1 MMNCWTHFSQ
11 KSRQLW
17 IQDQLVA
24 EIISDGN
31 SKVTLSSASLLT
43 MKSKVI
49 MLPPRRRLW
58 RRVQHLS
65 KEFRSRWR
73 KEFLL
78 SLQERQKW
86 SSTRRNFQQKDSV
99 ILKNDNCGENEWNI
113 AKIIETFP
121 DEKGFVRTVILLIGS
136 LIEMGVWVIE
146 HLHNQLI
153 KLYYWLNLT
162 RLNEVLSPTREP
174 WSKKSRY
181 IMIIVRGASCIWTWQ
196 PHLEPYWNIEHK
208 VVFLLLEKLQEDN
221 FVILLFFIGLF
232 TISELNTVLSFNY
245 GNHILL
251 MTHSGGI

>member
-1 MMNCWTHFSQ
+1 MN
-11 KSRQLW
+11 SRPV
-17 IQDQLVA
+17 VA
-24 EIISDGN
+24 EIINDVN
-31 SKVTLSSASLLT
+31 SKVTFSPASLLT

-49 MLPPRRRLW
+49 MLPPGRRLW

-65 KEFRSRWR
+65 KEFWSRWR

-174 WSKKSRY
+174 
-181 IMIIVRGASCIWTWQ
+181 
-196 PHLEPYWNIEHK
+196 
-208 VVFLLLEKLQEDN
+208 
-221 FVILLFFIGLF
+221 
-232 TISELNTVLSFNY
+232 
-245 GNHILL
+245 
-251 MTHSGGI
+251 

>member
-1 MMNCWTHFSQ
+1 
-11 KSRQLW
+11 
-17 IQDQLVA
+17 
-24 EIISDGN
+24 
-31 SKVTLSSASLLT
+31 

-49 MLPPRRRLW
+49 MLPLGRRLW

-65 KEFRSRWR
+65 KEFWSRWR

-174 WSKKSRY
+174 
-181 IMIIVRGASCIWTWQ
+181 
-196 PHLEPYWNIEHK
+196 
-208 VVFLLLEKLQEDN
+208 
-221 FVILLFFIGLF
+221 
-232 TISELNTVLSFNY
+232 
-245 GNHILL
+245 
-251 MTHSGGI
+251 

>member
-1 MMNCWTHFSQ
+1 M
-11 KSRQLW
+11 
-17 IQDQLVA
+17 
-24 EIISDGN
+24 
-31 SKVTLSSASLLT
+31 
-43 MKSKVI
+43 
-49 MLPPRRRLW
+49 
-58 RRVQHLS
+58 QHLS
-65 KEFRSRWR
+65 KELWSRLH

-174 WSKKSRY
+174 
-181 IMIIVRGASCIWTWQ
+181 
-196 PHLEPYWNIEHK
+196 
-208 VVFLLLEKLQEDN
+208 
-221 FVILLFFIGLF
+221 
-232 TISELNTVLSFNY
+232 
-245 GNHILL
+245 
-251 MTHSGGI
+251 